1 VGAARAYIRPLDPSI
16 RTGQTEARQ
25 PSLCAMESSARV
37 PETTRIRPVR
47 DSDSDGLIEL
57 LGTIWRSYPG
67 IIFDVEAELPELKAL
82 ATAYERAGGAG
93 WVAERGGWI
102 VGCVGVAPSR
112 TSGNWEIL
120 KLYVAADQRRQG
132 IARKLM
138 DLAEGWARSRGAR
151 AIELWTDTRFTEAHA
166 FYRALGYAQEGWRQL
181 QDLSRTSEYRF
192 HRSL

>member
-1 VGAARAYIRPLDPSI
+1 MSGPA
-16 RTGQTEARQ
+16 
-25 PSLCAMESSARV
+25 
-37 PETTRIRPVR
+37 
-47 DSDSDGLIEL
+47 
-57 LGTIWRSYPG
+57 
-67 IIFDVEAELPELKAL
+67 
-82 ATAYERAGGAG
+82 ERAG
-93 WVAERGGWI
+93 WPERGGWI

-138 DLAEGWARSRGAR
+138 DLAESRSRSHCAH

-181 QDLSRTSEYRF
+181 QDLSRTSEFRF
-192 HRSL
+192 HKPL